1 MQKLC
6 FSGAQLLDED
16 LRGTEDKEGRA
27 RVATALGAL
36 CRNWTALQESV
47 RVLKGDPMPGSLK
60 PEPKKKKR
68 ARVNFSVLSPT

>member
-1 MQKLC
+1 
-6 FSGAQLLDED
+6 
-16 LRGTEDKEGRA
+16 
-27 RVATALGAL
+27 
-36 CRNWTALQESV
+36 LQESV